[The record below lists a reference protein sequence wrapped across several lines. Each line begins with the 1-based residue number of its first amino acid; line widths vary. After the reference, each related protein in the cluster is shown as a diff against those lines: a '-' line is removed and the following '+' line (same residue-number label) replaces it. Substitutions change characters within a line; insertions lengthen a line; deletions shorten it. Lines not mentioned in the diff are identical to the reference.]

1 MSLTV
6 WTAPNMI
13 RVSKN
18 HVFIRRKHGSLTLY
32 NDFCI
37 YGLLHK
43 CISLFNLKAD
53 NFCVNVGTV
62 GFFARKK
69 QICMGKDM
77 VYSHFDQTVY
87 KQIEEAT
94 ILKYQQLIT
103 FINEIRKKNDY
114 RFVVK
119 NGLLGRKMLGS
130 VPLQSLTIK
139 LEYTTK

>member
-1 MSLTV
+1 
-6 WTAPNMI
+6 
-13 RVSKN
+13 
-18 HVFIRRKHGSLTLY
+18 
-32 NDFCI
+32 
-37 YGLLHK
+37 
-43 CISLFNLKAD
+43 
-53 NFCVNVGTV
+53 
-62 GFFARKK
+62 
-69 QICMGKDM
+69 MGKDM

-130 VPLQSLTIK
+130 VLLQSLTIK

>member
-103 FINEIRKKNDY
+103 FINEIRKKTTIVLWWKMVC
-114 RFVVK
+114 R
-119 NGLLGRKMLGS
+119 GGRC
-130 VPLQSLTIK
+130 
-139 LEYTTK
+139 LEACYCSH

>member
-1 MSLTV
+1 
-6 WTAPNMI
+6 
-13 RVSKN
+13 
-18 HVFIRRKHGSLTLY
+18 
-32 NDFCI
+32 
-37 YGLLHK
+37 
-43 CISLFNLKAD
+43 
-53 NFCVNVGTV
+53 
-62 GFFARKK
+62 
-69 QICMGKDM
+69 MGKDM

-114 RFVVK
+114 RFVVT

-130 VPLQSLTIK
+130 VLLQSLTIK

>member
-1 MSLTV
+1 
-6 WTAPNMI
+6 
-13 RVSKN
+13 
-18 HVFIRRKHGSLTLY
+18 
-32 NDFCI
+32 
-37 YGLLHK
+37 
-43 CISLFNLKAD
+43 
-53 NFCVNVGTV
+53 
-62 GFFARKK
+62 
-69 QICMGKDM
+69 M

-114 RFVVK
+114 RFVVT

-130 VPLQSLTIK
+130 VLLQSLTIK